1 MRLVPFHLTLLLS
14 FAMQFLQAQETPKTL
29 LWRISG
35 NNFAKPCYLYGTMHT
50 ADKRVY
56 YLGDSVYSSISFC
69 EGFAMEIDPSD
80 NIDTF
85 INSLESKQLNI
96 DYKEAVENN
105 LVKKDPNY
113 YKRKQWEF
121 DSIYNKLRQRY
132 NDLSSRDIARLRK
145 AYRQRDKNDMNTTFD
160 LYLFDIAKTQG
171 KTMGG
176 LEDIAG
182 RSALLDELG
191 NTFDPELFLKNQRK
205 KYVDVFEWMI
215 VNYTAAE
222 LDKLHEFSK
231 LGETARH
238 LSLMLYNRNDIM
250 AKRIDSL
257 GKIRSTFCAVGA
269 AHLPGDSGVISLL
282 RKKGFTVEPVFSS
295 KKIEPGDYKI
305 NKQLNTLI
313 SISDPDS
320 NYIVQMPGKPTD
332 LTAITNKLFVKT
344 YKELSNE
351 IMLMCGVHEDGNI
364 NKTIDKETEEIKR
377 FFSWNDVKLYAVNK
391 INRQSQDGY
400 EMNFKSP
407 AGYIKMHIFS
417 KSGKT
422 YMFAVGSKNRDSLES
437 VRCENFMATYKIN
450 LNKQQVETEM
460 ISFVSPGKAF
470 SVSMPTQPKKETI
483 DGAVTY
489 TKEDVTFFS
498 SVDMKKKIS
507 YLVLIKEPFKG
518 YFNDFDSTIFTQT
531 INEVLKGVSLKNM
544 AEENVLLD
552 NYPALK
558 VKIRGEVD
566 GKTNVIYTIL
576 TLRHNRLYNLTARG
590 LAVPG
595 NELLFDNFFNSFKFL
610 PYLKTVFENRTG
622 GNGLFSVMSPSPINI
637 LQNNISGLKKR
648 TDYYAFDNS
657 NAMSYG
663 ITAFGLDKYYYAD
676 KKTSLLN
683 DFVRIHFND
692 SLAINNISGSDSL
705 IYKINVLNG
714 NIEGRELLL
723 KTLVNNSYSRLRIMH
738 YADSV
743 FVINI
748 KGAKEIVT
756 NDNADNFFNSF
767 RFTNETFTT
776 SAFTSK
782 TDLLIKDLQSAD
794 SSKSKAAA
802 EALKNGFKFPA
813 GDLHKVLNAFLYNY
827 NTVNS
832 NGYNVPV
839 LLSQTMVPYAG
850 DELFN
855 FIKTN
860 YPALSSKNEQLRML
874 MINILTAT
882 NNQQAYHILKG
893 ILLNDPPAAD
903 DYTIALSNFSRLP
916 DMAASLFPEISIKLK
931 DDNLAAVVLELA
943 NMLIDSNK
951 IQYSTLLEYEDDINR
966 LAKKLLKK
974 YRDNNNENFQLPH
987 ISALLQ
993 MLAKSNQ
1000 KQSKALLTDFLE
1012 LNNNNLSIM
1021 TIVAMAKNNQSV
1033 SSQFID
1039 QLCKT
1044 PGRRIELY
1052 DELAKIG
1059 KQSFFKGEF
1068 ANQRSFADAFAGFYT
1083 NNEIDQNT
1091 PKYYDIVAIK
1101 DAAIKN
1107 KVSRFYIY
1115 KVTCQ
1120 FRRSTEIFTC
1130 IIGTFSTDLSD
1141 YSIKEGKELYI
1152 LYRKTFDPNSIDK
1165 LFNDFIDQVK
1175 QMK

>member
-1 MRLVPFHLTLLLS
+1 MRFVPFYITLLLS
-14 FAMQFLQAQETPKTL
+14 FAMQFLRAQETPKTL

-35 NNFAKPCYLYGTMHT
+35 NDFTKSCYLFGTMHT
-50 ADKRVY
+50 GDKRVY
-56 YLGDSVYSSISFC
+56 YIGDSVYSSIAFC
-69 EGFAMEIDPSD
+69 EGFAMEIDPGE
-80 NIDTF
+80 NVDTF
-85 INSLESKQLNI
+85 INSMESKQLDI
-96 DYKEAVENN
+96 AYREAVVNN
-105 LVKKDPNY
+105 QVKQDPNY
-113 YKRKQWEF
+113 YKRKQWER
-121 DSIYNKLRQRY
+121 DSAYNKLKQRY
-132 NDLSSRDIARLRK
+132 NDLSSRDLARLRR
-145 AYRQRDKNDMNTTFD
+145 AYRQRDRNEMNTTFD
-160 LYLFDIAKTQG
+160 LYLFDLAKTQG

-182 RSALLDELG
+182 RAALLDELG
-191 NTFDPELFLKNQRK
+191 NTFDPDRFLKSQRK

-215 VNYTAAE
+215 TIYTAAD

-231 LGETARH
+231 YDATEKY
-238 LSLMLYNRNDIM
+238 LSVMLYNRNHIM

-269 AHLPGDSGVISLL
+269 AHLPGDSGVINLL
-282 RKKGFTVEPVFSS
+282 RKKGFTVEPVYSS

-305 NKQLNTLI
+305 DKRFNTLI
-313 SISDPDS
+313 SISDLDS
-320 NYIVQMPGKPTD
+320 NYIVNMPGKPTD
-332 LTAITNKLFVKT
+332 VMGLTDKLYVRV

-351 IMLMCGVHEDGNI
+351 IMLMCGVYEDGDVTN
-364 NKTIDKETEEIKR
+364 TIDKEVAEMKR
-377 FFSWNDVKLYAVNK
+377 YFNWNDVKILLSQK
-391 INRQSQDGY
+391 INRQSLDGH
-400 EMNFKSP
+400 EFFVKGQK
-407 AGYIKMHIFS
+407 GYLKVHMFH
-417 KSGKT
+417 KDGKT
-422 YMFAVGSKNRDSLES
+422 YLFGAGAKTKDSVEAARCRSYLE
-437 VRCENFMATYKIN
+437 TYKMN
-450 LNKQQVETEM
+450 LDRPAGESGT
-460 ISFVSPGKAF
+460 VSYNSAGKAF
-470 SVSMPTQPKKETI
+470 SVSLPAQPKIENISGTL
-483 DGAVTY
+483 TQ
-489 TKEDVTFFS
+489 TKQDITLFS
-498 SVDMKKKIS
+498 SIDLKKKIN
-507 YLVLIKEPFKG
+507 YLVMVKEPFKG
-518 YFNDFDSTIFTQT
+518 YFNDFDSTIFTET
-531 INEVLKGVSLKNM
+531 TNEVLKGLYIKYKT
-544 AEENVLLD
+544 EENILLD
-552 NYPALK
+552 NYPAIKIK
-558 VKIRGEVD
+558 VLADAGE
-566 GKTNVIYTIL
+566 KTTVVYTIQ
-576 TLRHNRLYNLTARG
+576 TIRNNRFYNLTVRG
-590 LAVPG
+590 LANTG
-595 NELLFDNFFNSFKFL
+595 YELVYDKFINSFQFL
-610 PYLKTVFENRTG
+610 PYAETKFEKQPGGSNLFTVAA
-622 GNGLFSVMSPSPINI
+622 PSPISI
-637 LQNNISGLKKR
+637 LKTKIIAVKNR
-648 TDYYAFDNS
+648 TDYYAFDS
-657 NAMSYG
+657 STAMSYG
-663 ITAFGLDKYYYAD
+663 ITALGLDKYYW
-676 KKTSLLN
+676 TGERNSLLN
-683 DFVRIHFND
+683 EYARFHFND
-692 SLAINNISGSDSL
+692 SMAVNNIFGSDSL
-705 IYKINVLNG
+705 VYKKTVFNG

-743 FVINI
+743 FIINI
-748 KGAKEIVT
+748 KGAKELAT
-756 NDNADNFFNSF
+756 NDNADKFFNSF
-767 RFTNETFTT
+767 RFTKETFTT

-802 EALKNGFKFPA
+802 EVLKNGFKFP
-813 GDLHKVLNAFLYNY
+813 GEDLHKVLNAFLYNY

-839 LLSQTMVPYAG
+839 LLSQTIMPYTG

-860 YPALSSKNEQLRML
+860 YPALSSKDEPLRML

-882 NNQQAYHILKG
+882 NNQHAYHILKG
-893 ILLNDPPAAD
+893 FLLNDPPAAG

-916 DMAASLFPEISIKLK
+916 DMAASLFPEIAIKLK

-951 IQYSTLLEYEDDINR
+951 IQYNTLLEYDDDINR

-1068 ANQRSFADAFAGFYT
+1068 ANQRSFADAFASIYT

-1091 PKYYDIVAIK
+1091 LKYYDLVAIK

-1130 IIGTFSTDLSD
+1130 IIGTFATDVSD
-1141 YSIKEGKELYI
+1141 FSIKEGKELYI
-1152 LYRKTFDPNSIDK
+1152 LYRTKFDEKGIDN
-1165 LFNDFIDQVK
+1165 LFDNFIEKVRS
-1175 QMK
+1175 MK